1 MAVQSQGIEY
11 TYFRNVKL
19 PKLTRGIAADCTEL
33 IGNTPLVK
41 LNRITD
47 GAGVEVVA
55 KLESFNPLSSVKD
68 RIGVAMIADAE
79 EKGLLKKGSVIIEPT
94 SGNTGIALAFV
105 CAAKGYRLI
114 LCMPDTMSVERRQ
127 LLKILGAEVVLT
139 PGAEGMTG
147 AIKRAE
153 QMAAETPGAFLT
165 Q

>member
-79 EKGLLKKGSVIIEPT
+79 EK
-94 SGNTGIALAFV
+94 A
-105 CAAKGYRLI
+105 C
-114 LCMPDTMSVERRQ
+114 
-127 LLKILGAEVVLT
+127 
-139 PGAEGMTG
+139 
-147 AIKRAE
+147 
-153 QMAAETPGAFLT
+153 
-165 Q
+165 